1 MWLQDL
7 LLLALLASGIFL
19 IGIPLFK
26 LVKLL
31 LPQKQ
36 KNPLAEAKVRLEQA
50 RLEVEAAR
58 LEKERSKLYN
68 TMIEETLQDDEE
80 DEKFQQQINR
90 RRINEF
96 EK

>member
-1 MWLQDL
+1 VV
-7 LLLALLASGIFL
+7 
-19 IGIPLFK
+19 PK
-26 LVKLL
+26 KR
-31 LPQKQ
+31 
-36 KNPLAEAKVRLEQA
+36 NPLAEAKERLEHA

>member
-1 MWLQDL
+1 MWLEQL
-7 LLLALLASGIFL
+7 LLVALLISSVFL
-19 IGIPLFK
+19 IGIPLVK
-26 LVKLL
+26 LVRAVVPK
-31 LPQKQ
+31 KR
-36 KNPLAEAKVRLEQA
+36 NPLAEAKERLEHA